1 MPPRRR
7 TPVAEGRHALAVCR
21 SAGFAT
27 DRDVTATAVRYTLE
41 ELAARAPG
49 RTVEVRVPPYGAA
62 QCIEGPV
69 HRRGTPPNVIETD
82 AVTWLELVTGEL
94 SWSEAVDAVRVRA
107 SGQRAHLEGL
117 LPLVPPDALSGELD

>member
-7 TPVAEGRHALAVCR
+7 TPIAEGIAALEVCR
-21 SAGFAT
+21 AAGFAA
-27 DRDVTATAVRYTLE
+27 DRATTATAVRYTLE
-41 ELAARAPG
+41 ELAATAPG

-82 AVTWLELVTGEL
+82 PATWLRLAVGDL
-94 SWSEAVDAVRVRA
+94 SWDDAVGAAKVRA

-117 LPLVPPDALSGELD
+117 LPLPSLNLEP

>member
-1 MPPRRR
+1 
-7 TPVAEGRHALAVCR
+7 L
-21 SAGFAT
+21 SA

-62 QCIEGPV
+62 QCVEGPV
-69 HRRGTPPNVIETD
+69 HRRGTPPNVIEAD
-82 AVTWLELVTGEL
+82 GATWLALVTGEL
-94 SWSEAVDAVRVRA
+94 SWHEAVDSARVRA

-117 LPLVPPDALSGELD
+117 LPLVPQDSGPDSGIEQID

>member
-7 TPVAEGRHALAVCR
+7 VPLAAGREALAVCR
-21 SAGFAT
+21 SAGFSA

-41 ELAARAPG
+41 ELASRAPG

-62 QCIEGPV
+62 QCVEGPV

-82 AVTWLELVTGEL
+82 GATWLALATGEL
-94 SWSEAVDAVRVRA
+94 SWRGAVDSGRVRA

-117 LPLVPPDALSGELD
+117 LPLVSLDAGVGKVD

>member
-7 TPVAEGRHALAVCR
+7 VPVADGREALAVCR
-21 SAGFAT
+21 SAGFAA

-41 ELAARAPG
+41 ELATVAPG

-62 QCIEGPV
+62 QCVEGPV

-82 AVTWLELVTGEL
+82 AGTWLALVTGQL
-94 SWSEAVDAVRVRA
+94 SWREAVESGRVRA

-117 LPLVPPDALSGELD
+117 LPLVPLDSGVRQID

>member
-7 TPVAEGRHALAVCR
+7 VPVAAGREALAVCR
-21 SAGFAT
+21 SAGFPA

-41 ELAARAPG
+41 ELAAVAPG

-62 QCIEGPV
+62 QCVEGPV

-82 AVTWLELVTGEL
+82 AATWLALATGEL
-94 SWSEAVDAVRVRA
+94 SWQEAVDSARVRA

-117 LPLVPPDALSGELD
+117 LPLVSSDSGVGQID

>member
-7 TPVAEGRHALAVCR
+7 VPVAAGRHALAVCR
-21 SAGFAT
+21 SAGFSA

-41 ELAARAPG
+41 ELAAVAPG
-49 RTVEVRVPPYGAA
+49 RTVEVRVPPHGAA
-62 QCIEGPV
+62 QCVEGPV

-82 AVTWLELVTGEL
+82 AATWLALVTGEL
-94 SWSEAVDAVRVRA
+94 SWQEAVESARVRA

-117 LPLVPPDALSGELD
+117 LPLVLLDSGVGQID